1 MVLKFG
7 KTVSPENQ
15 GEEKGRNAS
24 GKKKE
29 GDDRDP
35 DSVQT
40 TARCR
45 LNLKRINAK
54 IIAGGRI

>member
-24 GKKKE
+24 GKKRKE
-29 GDDRDP
+29 MIGI
-35 DSVQT
+35 
-40 TARCR
+40 
-45 LNLKRINAK
+45 RIRYKQRHGAV
-54 IIAGGRI
+54 